1 MAAPDP
7 PPDGVV
13 SAVMRV
19 LEAPVIWILVAVVL
33 VALAALFIVTASMRR
48 SRARRRAVAWDP
60 AAALEPSGAAR
71 PAPAP
76 SAPGSSAAD
85 RSAAGSTRRPG
96 SDPEPVTVPLDLSTA
111 RGLAAGPPAPS
122 AAGPAGSPPRPED
135 GTKDES
141 SGQDDKVA
149 AVPEGGTERSP
160 EPAGVPVASAE
171 VPRDGPEDGVRREV
185 PAEEVRPPEV
195 PADREIPEDEVS
207 HEVHE
212 REGAEDDSL
221 VAPLF
226 RPWSMQTRDD
236 GRFSGAHPRHAVD
249 HEPAAPVPSS
259 DEADAGVPAGATNAM
274 TDGRA
279 DDVAATP
286 PANQD
291 PAPATPTGDEA
302 AKDKLL
308 AVLLRDPAAAL
319 RALSA
324 GSGSQGGTG
333 STSGES
339 DPDPDAARGAAATGL
354 LRAGLT
360 PAQAAT
366 LIGVG
371 ESELAAVVARGLG
384 LIGGGQG
391 VAGRSRTEEP
401 GRSWAN
407 AASSPEATTPT
418 TG

>member
-1 MAAPDP
+1 
-7 PPDGVV
+7 
-13 SAVMRV
+13 MRV

-33 VALAALFIVTASMRR
+33 VALAALFIVTASLRR

-71 PAPAP
+71 SAPPRPAPDP
-76 SAPGSSAAD
+76 SDPGPSAAD
-85 RSAAGSTRRPG
+85 RSAAGGTRRPG
-96 SDPEPVTVPLDLSTA
+96 ADPEPVTVPIDLSAT
-111 RGLAAGPPAPS
+111 RGSAAGPPPAPS
-122 AAGPAGSPPRPED
+122 AAGPVGSPHRPED
-135 GTKDES
+135 GTGDEP
-141 SGQDDKVA
+141 SGQDEKVA
-149 AVPEGGTERSP
+149 AAPEGGTERSP
-160 EPAGVPVASAE
+160 EPAGAPVASAE
-171 VPRDGPEDGVRREV
+171 VPREVPEDGVRRDVPEDGVRREV
-185 PAEEVRPPEV
+185 P
-195 PADREIPEDEVS
+195 EDEVP
-207 HEVHE
+207 HEARE
-212 REGAEDDSL
+212 REGTDEDSL

-236 GRFSGAHPRHAVD
+236 GRFSGAHPRHAID

-259 DEADAGVPAGATNAM
+259 DEADAGVPAGATNAV

-286 PANQD
+286 PADQD
-291 PAPATPTGDEA
+291 PAPATSAGDEA
-302 AKDKLL
+302 AKDRLL
-308 AVLLRDPAAAL
+308 AVLLRDPASAL
-319 RALSA
+319 RALST
-324 GSGSQGGTG
+324 GSGSQGGTF
-333 STSGES
+333 STSDEP
-339 DPDPDAARGAAATGL
+339 DPDADAARGAAATDL

-384 LIGGGQG
+384 LLGGGQG